1 MCLCVAL
8 LNDIYVRIHNKST
21 YKYIKVY
28 IHQHTVGPGPDPGA
42 AGGAD
47 VTLRVVNVH
56 VT

>member
-1 MCLCVAL
+1 MAL
-8 LNDIYVRIHNKST
+8 LNDIYVRIHNKRQE
-21 YKYIKVY
+21 YKYIKLY
-28 IHQHTVGPGPDPGA
+28 IHQHTVGPGPDPAA